1 MCAVPLRRE
10 RNYLWRIE
18 SNGPMTHI
26 APYAPEHLDAVLDMT
41 RAAWSPVF
49 PLMQE
54 DIPGYVFEAFY
65 PDGWLKRQLADVE
78 AICRDDESD
87 IWVAITDGAL
97 SGFLGLRAHEKD
109 SMGEIYI
116 IAVDPAHQRRGVGA
130 ALMSFAF
137 DWMRERG
144 LAMAMV
150 ETGGDR
156 GHAPARAAYES
167 VGFERHPVARY
178 FRKL

>member
-1 MCAVPLRRE
+1 MT
-10 RNYLWRIE
+10 RI
-18 SNGPMTHI
+18 I
-26 APYAPEHLDAVLDMT
+26 AYAPDHLDAVLDIT
-41 RAAWSPVF
+41 RRAWSPVF
-49 PLMQE
+49 PLVQE

-65 PDGWLKRQLADVE
+65 PKGWLQRQLADVE
-78 AICRDDESD
+78 ATCSD
-87 IWVAITDGAL
+87 PETDMWLSLTEEAP
-97 SGFLGLRAHEKD
+97 SGFLGLRAHQED

-116 IAVDPAHQRRGVGA
+116 IAVDPTYQRRGVGQ
-130 ALMSFAF
+130 ALMTFAF
-137 DWMRERG
+137 SWMRERG

-167 VGFERHPVARY
+167 AGFERYPVARY